1 MRSTHIA
8 RNISRMLDLGG
19 MPSAATSK
27 NALMD
32 ASKNCKVR
40 CLAFDFDLLT
50 RTTVKESN
58 VPADPKPLGSA
69 VTESH
74 ARPVSPILP
83 DVSMLQQM
91 ANLLNVKLGGSV
103 TPSKQIDDDLS
114 SLDTTTA
121 DSDKRRPE
129 KSPSNPLPGDN
140 DIRNKYAA
148 KLRNRGGVA
157 GIALAKQEADD
168 SLLKG
173 DAAGHLVARAMAVK
187 AGSSETPKWMAL
199 TGTGALLQYV
209 STRSMKI
216 ALLPQPGNRNAEQEG
231 QRMEEFTK
239 QIPQVTFDVV
249 LKEGGEHVPDI
260 LQSLLGQIALDPL
273 TCLVVSDRDDYLRSA
288 KEAGMTTCRV
298 RTHVNAPRGNT
309 TAHYTVTTMAEVQDV
324 VNEINGISFKAIGAS
339 GR

>member
-1 MRSTHIA
+1 
-8 RNISRMLDLGG
+8 
-19 MPSAATSK
+19 
-27 NALMD
+27 
-32 ASKNCKVR
+32 
-40 CLAFDFDLLT
+40 
-50 RTTVKESN
+50 
-58 VPADPKPLGSA
+58 
-69 VTESH
+69 
-74 ARPVSPILP
+74 
-83 DVSMLQQM
+83 
-91 ANLLNVKLGGSV
+91 
-103 TPSKQIDDDLS
+103 
-114 SLDTTTA
+114 
-121 DSDKRRPE
+121 
-129 KSPSNPLPGDN
+129 
-140 DIRNKYAA
+140 
-148 KLRNRGGVA
+148 
-157 GIALAKQEADD
+157 
-168 SLLKG
+168 
-173 DAAGHLVARAMAVK
+173 MAVK

-249 LKEGGEHVPDI
+249 LKEGGEHVPGI

>member
-27 NALMD
+27 NVLMD

-50 RTTVKESN
+50 RTTVNESSISAPN
-58 VPADPKPLGSA
+58 AMGALG
-69 VTESH
+69 ESQQ
-74 ARPVSPILP
+74 RPVSPILP
-83 DVSMLQQM
+83 DISMLQQM

-103 TPSKQIDDDLS
+103 TSSKQVGDDLS
-114 SLDTTTA
+114 ALHQPSVDGDKKGTA
-121 DSDKRRPE
+121 E
-129 KSPSNPLPGDN
+129 KSPSNPVPGNN

-157 GIALAKQEADD
+157 GIELAKQEADD
-168 SLLKG
+168 STLRG

-216 ALLPQPGNRNAEQEG
+216 ALLPRPGNRNAEQEG
-231 QRMEEFTK
+231 KRMEEFTK
-239 QIPQVTFDVV
+239 QIPQVTFDVL
-249 LKEGGEHVPDI
+249 LKEGDEHVPGI
-260 LQSLLGQIALDPL
+260 LQSLLGQLALDPL
-273 TCLVVSDRDDYLRSA
+273 TCLVISDRDDYLRSA

-298 RTHVNAPRGNT
+298 RSHVNAPRGNT
-309 TAHYTVTTMAEVQDV
+309 TAHYTVTSMAEVQDV

-339 GR
+339 TR